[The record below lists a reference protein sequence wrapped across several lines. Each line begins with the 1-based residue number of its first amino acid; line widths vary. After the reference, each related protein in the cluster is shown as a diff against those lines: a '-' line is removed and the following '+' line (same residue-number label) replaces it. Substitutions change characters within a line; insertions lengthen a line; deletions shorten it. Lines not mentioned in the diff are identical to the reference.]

1 MAPRETT
8 LEMVARHVREGR
20 EHIAQQRLIIEELRA
35 LGLPTK
41 EAEDLLAQFLEIQR
55 GHEEHFERLKKEQGG
70 R

>member
-8 LEMVARHVREGR
+8 IEMAARHVAEGR
-20 EHIAQQRLIIEELRA
+20 ERIARQRQMVEGLRA